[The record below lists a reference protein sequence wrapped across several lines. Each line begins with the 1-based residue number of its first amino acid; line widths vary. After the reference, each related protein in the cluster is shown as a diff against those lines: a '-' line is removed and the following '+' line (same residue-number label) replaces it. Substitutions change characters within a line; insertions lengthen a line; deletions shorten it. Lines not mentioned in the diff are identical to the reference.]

1 MGTAWPARLM
11 PLPGRRC
18 DRARPRLAGGRHV
31 HRGCADVRMGDDVK
45 QAVDTK
51 TMEIEGLPK
60 RRGRPPGD
68 GKTSAQRQKERRERL
83 RQLGIVA
90 LTVEVPADVAAALRK
105 FVEFKDETQSEAVVR
120 ILRDR
125 LLRKR

>member
-1 MGTAWPARLM
+1 
-11 PLPGRRC
+11 
-18 DRARPRLAGGRHV
+18 
-31 HRGCADVRMGDDVK
+31 
-45 QAVDTK
+45 
-51 TMEIEGLPK
+51 MEIEGLPK